1 MRRATPAPR
10 SEALGASQRR
20 RLGDVENDAVAAFD
34 YTASATPR
42 THQHLCPRLVTW
54 LRCHACQRGYFTSG
68 APSPQ
73 PCPSCAGGR
82 LQPIG
87 LWDLRSEAAPAGM
100 LRHREMA

>member
-1 MRRATPAPR
+1 MMVVTSTPR

-20 RLGDVENDAVAAFD
+20 RLGDAGNDAVAAFD

-42 THQHLCPRLVTW
+42 THQHLYPRLVTW

-82 LQPIG
+82 LVPVA
-87 LWDLRSEAAPAGM
+87 LWDLAHEAAPAGL
-100 LRHREMA
+100 LRRRGV